1 MALSK
6 ADVNN
11 INVTAAASKAIK
23 WNSAAD
29 GFETGDLSGNTVLLS
44 TATASS
50 SATLDFTSGIDS
62 TYKEYVFK
70 FINIHPATDRAFLQ
84 FQVDTGT
91 NTNYNQ
97 AITSTYFHFYHDEA
111 DTATGLAYVA
121 SKDLAQGTGFQTISY
136 NTSNDNDACSVGTLH
151 LYDPSNTTF
160 VKHFIAEFSSHDDG
174 YSDNPFAVGYINT
187 TTAITRIQFK
197 FSGGNIASGVIK
209 MYGIT

>member
-70 FINIHPATDRAFLQ
+70 FINIHPAT
-84 FQVDTGT
+84 
-91 NTNYNQ
+91 
-97 AITSTYFHFYHDEA
+97 
-111 DTATGLAYVA
+111 
-121 SKDLAQGTGFQTISY
+121 
-136 NTSNDNDACSVGTLH
+136 SNDNDACSVGTLH

-197 FSGGNIASGVIK
+197 FSGGNIDSGVIK